1 MGGIELERSD
11 SSLPAHPGCP
21 VLSPA
26 KIIVIA
32 ADAGLRD
39 SLAFSLEVEGYQVEA
54 YDAWCESG
62 ASLLPCLKIIDDQVI
77 KDSQAAFDYVCR
89 ETGAV
94 ILLADGISPAP
105 ENVRAEILTKP
116 FEGADLVRLVKTL
129 AFAA

>member
-1 MGGIELERSD
+1 LI
-11 SSLPAHPGCP
+11 AHPGYP

-39 SLAFSLEVEGYQVEA
+39 SLAFSLQVEGYLVEA

-62 ASLLPCLKIIDDQVI
+62 ASLLPCIKIIDDQVI
-77 KDSQAAFDYVCR
+77 RDSPAALDYVCR
-89 ETGAV
+89 EAGAV
-94 ILLADGISPAP
+94 ILLADGLSPAP
-105 ENVRAEILTKP
+105 DNVRAEILTKP
-116 FEGADLVRLVKTL
+116 FEGADLVRMVNNL